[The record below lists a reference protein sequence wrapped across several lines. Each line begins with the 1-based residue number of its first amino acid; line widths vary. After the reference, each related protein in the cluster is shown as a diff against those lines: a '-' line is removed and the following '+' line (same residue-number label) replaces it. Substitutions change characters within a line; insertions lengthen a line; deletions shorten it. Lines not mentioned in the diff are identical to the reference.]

1 MKSLLALFMLLPI
14 VAPAQSLEDFRWK
27 SRLIVVFTPT
37 AEDPL
42 FIEQYAL
49 LMDAVEPLRERQ
61 VQVILVT
68 PGGDLENSG
77 IFLQESE
84 SDYFYD
90 YFSAKP
96 YQLELALV
104 GFDGNEKFRAKNS
117 VTPVS
122 VLTELIDSMPMRQR
136 ELRQGYGN
144 KSNINRKSSVIP
156 SEEEGGGG

>member
-1 MKSLLALFMLLPI
+1 MKVLLALFMLLPLTGQT
-14 VAPAQSLEDFRWK
+14 QSLEDFLWR

-42 FIEQYAL
+42 FIEQYRL

-77 IFLQESE
+77 IFLQEAE
-84 SDYFYD
+84 SDYYYD

-96 YQLELALV
+96 YQLELSLV

-136 ELRQGYGN
+136 ELRRGYGN